1 MRLSLFCPTNDVV
14 KTLLW
19 SYPRWSQVWPLQLWE
34 GALCIF
40 SLLDNQERI
49 RHSPRDLPPPL
60 PESFHGLDM
69 IETETWQRCYAKGT
83 MLKKKKK
90 RAKALSLDKNSQLSI
105 HKTKIY
111 FLKAYVYQLKRIF
124 HIFDVII
131 KKRASYLWS
140 GHEKYIFFRNK
151 TFALITENSTEIIA
165 YVTLSFLRFL
175 FFYSIVTYFKNI
187 KNELNT
193 AVVNGQY
200 TRTHFLNV

>member
-1 MRLSLFCPTNDVV
+1 MA
-14 KTLLW
+14 TLL
-19 SYPRWSQVWPLQLWE
+19 RK
-34 GALCIF
+34 
-40 SLLDNQERI
+40 
-49 RHSPRDLPPPL
+49 RHDV
-60 PESFHGLDM
+60 
-69 IETETWQRCYAKGT
+69 
-83 MLKKKKK
+83 KKKKK